1 MFGAYYIHYG
11 LVGPV
16 QKKMHNAFIYFFF
29 VFHHKTCVFMI
40 LIPFFIEVS
49 NFCNIIVT
57 NQKHEWVFPNCQ
69 WNCML
74 VKYSQHTGL
83 LRAQANI

>member
-1 MFGAYYIHYG
+1 
-11 LVGPV
+11 
-16 QKKMHNAFIYFFF
+16 
-29 VFHHKTCVFMI
+29 MI